1 MERTVPIVIPTA
13 DELRHMDAR
22 AKAQWQRRLAKTFRD
37 LNEAWHEVDAGGDTR
52 RQALLWFAM
61 YGPDQEAPAH
71 RQALLEAI
79 K

>member
-1 MERTVPIVIPTA
+1 MPIVIPTA

-37 LNEAWHEVDAGGDTR
+37 LNEAWHEVDAGGETR

-61 YGPDQEAPAH
+61 YGVDPNATEH
-71 RQALLEAI
+71 RQVLLEALA
-79 K
+79 

>member
-1 MERTVPIVIPTA
+1 MPIVIPTA

-22 AKAQWQRRLAKTFRD
+22 ARAQWQRRLAKTFAD
-37 LNEAWHEVDAGGDTR
+37 LNEAWHEVDGGGETR
-52 RQALLWFAM
+52 RAAYLWAQM

>member
-1 MERTVPIVIPTA
+1 MPIVIPTA
-13 DELRHMDAR
+13 DELKRMDVR
-22 AKAQWQRRLAKTFRD
+22 SRAQWSRRLSKVLAD
-37 LNEAWHEVDAGGDTR
+37 LNEAWHEVDESGEVR
-52 RQALLWFAM
+52 RQAYLWFQM

>member
-1 MERTVPIVIPTA
+1 V
-13 DELRHMDAR
+13 
-22 AKAQWQRRLAKTFRD
+22 LAD
-37 LNEAWHEVDAGGDTR
+37 LNEAWHEVDESGEVR
-52 RQALLWFAM
+52 RQAYLWFQM

>member
-1 MERTVPIVIPTA
+1 MPIVIPTA
-13 DELRHMDAR
+13 DELRLMDAR

-37 LNEAWHEVDAGGDTR
+37 LNEAWHEVDAGGETR
-52 RQALLWFAM
+52 RQAHLWFAM